1 VPTVDLIP
9 ARKLERRNEVEQHQ
23 QELETEFKARF
34 PALYR
39 KSQAMRSSSAVEEPP
54 SPPPPFESE
63 PQEGQSFR
71 NVDWIRAGKDDDG
84 NFEMRKA
91 PLVGALASGLE
102 KMRAAGHIT
111 PASSASTPQGYGFT
125 ADYHGKGRMDL
136 YEDDYDQDYDEIDPR
151 SEELENDAG
160 FREAGVPG
168 VAESGSGTGKT
179 THERRGGEDTLNL
192 SNKTSKKRSQ
202 IWDRLRSGGGK

>member
-1 VPTVDLIP
+1 MPTVDLIP

-54 SPPPPFESE
+54 SPPPPFERE

-71 NVDWIRAGKDDDG
+71 DVDWIPPGKDNDG
-84 NFEMRKA
+84 IFERTKA
-91 PLVGALASGLE
+91 PLVGALVSGLE
-102 KMRAAGHIT
+102 KMRAAGHIA
-111 PASSASTPQGYGFT
+111 PPSFASTPQGYGSN
-125 ADYHGKGRMDL
+125 ADYRGKGRIDL
-136 YEDDYDQDYDEIDPR
+136 YEDDYDHDYDEIDPR

-160 FREAGVPG
+160 FQEAGVPG
-168 VAESGSGTGKT
+168 AAESGSGTGKT
-179 THERRGGEDTLNL
+179 MHERRGGEDTLHL